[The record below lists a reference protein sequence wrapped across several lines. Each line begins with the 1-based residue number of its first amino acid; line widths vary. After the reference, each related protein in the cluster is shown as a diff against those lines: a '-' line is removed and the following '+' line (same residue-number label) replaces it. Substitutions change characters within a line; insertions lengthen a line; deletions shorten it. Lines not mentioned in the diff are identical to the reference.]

1 MTGAG
6 RARTSSYYEPKWRA
20 LSSWILVLLLRLLSL
35 LLLAFLLL
43 LLLTPMPFVVF
54 LLLSLVLLAACSCGA
69 GGGCVRVGGAQRC
82 GCRGFRETCGLGV
95 GRGVRLVVGG
105 WWWVV
110 AWILVAVA
118 AVLVLVLGLLV
129 EIFRVRCGSGE
140 MRVVVGSG
148 WR

>member
-6 RARTSSYYEPKWRA
+6 RARTSSYYEPKWKA
-20 LSSWILVLLLRLLSL
+20 LSFCVLVLLLRFLS
-35 LLLAFLLL
+35 F
-43 LLLTPMPFVVF
+43 
-54 LLLSLVLLAACSCGA
+54 LVLAVVVCGLAGRNVAGA
-69 GGGCVRVGGAQRC
+69 
-82 GCRGFRETCGLGV
+82 RGFRETCGLGV

>member
-1 MTGAG
+1 MA
-6 RARTSSYYEPKWRA
+6 SIVVLVFSLA
-20 LSSWILVLLLRLLSL
+20 LALPLVL
-35 LLLAFLLL
+35 
-43 LLLTPMPFVVF
+43 
-54 LLLSLVLLAACSCGA
+54 GA
-69 GGGCVRVGGAQRC
+69 GGGCVRAGGAQRC
-82 GCRGFRETCGLGV
+82 GCKGFKETCGLGV

>member
-6 RARTSSYYEPKWRA
+6 RARTSSYYEPRWQA
-20 LSSWILVLLLRLLSL
+20 LSFWILVLLLRLLSL

-82 GCRGFRETCGLGV
+82 GCKGFKETCGLGV